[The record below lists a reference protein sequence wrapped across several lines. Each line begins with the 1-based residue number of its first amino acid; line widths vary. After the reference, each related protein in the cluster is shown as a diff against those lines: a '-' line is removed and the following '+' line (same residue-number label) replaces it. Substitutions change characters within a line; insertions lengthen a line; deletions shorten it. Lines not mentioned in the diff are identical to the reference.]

1 MIVAVTRGATSLKS
15 LPCAPKSGL
24 AGTEAFRVFCSKVD
38 GLADSGPPAAR
49 LMATDGHV
57 VVQVKDVTSD
67 AVGLAIGPMAETA
80 NNVQEALN
88 RARQMFETGL
98 ANVSIEDEA
107 GHKIE
112 GDELVDCITGK
123 KKITADLQAV

>member
-1 MIVAVTRGATSLKS
+1 VKR
-15 LPCAPKSGL
+15 L
-24 AGTEAFRVFCSKVD
+24 AWVD
-38 GLADSGPPAAR
+38 
-49 LMATDGHV
+49 M
-57 VVQVKDVTSD
+57 QYIITSD